1 MYLDETLN
9 FNPLIKEKMSK
20 AMKGIGII
28 KKLSKTLP
36 QHSLDTICQ
45 SFLRPHLDYGDVIY
59 DQPSNESFTLKIE
72 KF

>member
-1 MYLDETLN
+1 
-9 FNPLIKEKMSK
+9 
-20 AMKGIGII
+20 MKGIGII

-36 QHSLDTICQ
+36 QHSLDTICKP
-45 SFLRPHLDYGDVIY
+45 FLRPHLDYGDVIY